1 MLARLLGEEGYYVT
15 CATRTADACEVL
27 ERVKVDLLIA
37 DVLLPD
43 GTCFA
48 AVDIAERKDVPYFL
62 MTGCPEQMAQLRANG
77 DFHLSKPFR
86 LLAFV
91 DEVRD
96 WMRCAIG
103 SARATVRDGIGNSDS
118 AAWRHSCNGR
128 RAYKREGSEGRRV
141 AKLGGTTIGRAGD
154 VCCAGVAR
162 RHAIRHEGV

>member
-15 CATRTADACEVL
+15 CATRAADACEVL

-62 MTGCPEQMAQLRANG
+62 MTGCPQQMAQLRANG

-96 WMRCAIG
+96 RIG
-103 SARATVRDGIGNSDS
+103 PGDG
-118 AAWRHSCNGR
+118 
-128 RAYKREGSEGRRV
+128 EGRNWQF
-141 AKLGGTTIGRAGD
+141 
-154 VCCAGVAR
+154 
-162 RHAIRHEGV
+162 